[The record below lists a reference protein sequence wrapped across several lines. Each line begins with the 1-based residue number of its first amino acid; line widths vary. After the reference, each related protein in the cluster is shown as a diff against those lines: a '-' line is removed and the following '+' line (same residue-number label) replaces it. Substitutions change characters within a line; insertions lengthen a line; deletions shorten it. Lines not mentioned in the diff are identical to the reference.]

1 MQSITEIKSLRS
13 QIKAWRQAGLSV
25 ALVPTMGNLHQGH
38 FSLVEK
44 AKNMA
49 DKVVV
54 SIFVNPMQFGANED
68 LDSYPR
74 TLVADKQG
82 LAELGTDIV
91 FTPSVATIYP
101 NGLDAQSFV
110 DVPGISMGYCGGS
123 RPGHFRGVAT
133 VVTKLFNLVQP
144 DYACFGEKDF
154 QQLQVIKTMA
164 HDLSIPVEIIGV
176 ATSREVSGLAMSSRN
191 GYLSENQKET
201 ATELF
206 RTLNWS
212 AEQLNA
218 GKRDFAEICQQAT
231 QRLQQAGLKPDY
243 FEIAQRDTLKNATL
257 NDSHLVILAAAFLG
271 PVRLIDNLQV
281 DIT

>member
-25 ALVPTMGNLHQGH
+25 AFVPTMGNLHRGH

-44 AKNMA
+44 AKTLA

-68 LDSYPR
+68 LDNYPR
-74 TLVADKQG
+74 TLSEDKQG

-91 FTPSVATIYP
+91 FTPSVSTIYP
-101 NGLDAQSFV
+101 NGLGEQSFV
-110 DVPGISMGYCGGS
+110 DVPGVSLGYCGGS
-123 RPGHFRGVAT
+123 RPGHFKGVAT

-164 HDLSIPVEIIGV
+164 RDLSMPVEIIGV
-176 ATSREVSGLAMSSRN
+176 PTMREVSGLAMSSRN
-191 GYLSENQKET
+191 GYLSAEQKTT
-201 ATELF
+201 ATALF
-206 RTLNWS
+206 KALGQC
-212 AEQLNA
+212 AEQLKLGN
-218 GKRDFAEICQQAT
+218 KDFTSLKAHAKQSLE
-231 QRLQQAGLKPDY
+231 QAGLKPDY
-243 FEIAQRDTLKNATL
+243 FEIAQRDTLKSATL
-257 NDSHLVILAAAFLG
+257 DDNHFVILAAAFLG
-271 PVRLIDNLQV
+271 SVRLIDNMQV
-281 DIT
+281 DI

>member
-25 ALVPTMGNLHQGH
+25 AFVPTMGNLHRGH

-44 AKNMA
+44 AKTLA

-68 LDSYPR
+68 LDNYPR
-74 TLVADKQG
+74 TLSEDKQG

-91 FTPSVATIYP
+91 FTPSVSTIYP
-101 NGLDAQSFV
+101 NGLGEQSFV
-110 DVPGISMGYCGGS
+110 DVPGVSLGYCGGS
-123 RPGHFRGVAT
+123 RPGHFKGVAT

-164 HDLSIPVEIIGV
+164 RDLSIPVEIIGV
-176 ATSREVSGLAMSSRN
+176 PTMREVSGLAMSSRN
-191 GYLSENQKET
+191 GYLSAEQKTT
-201 ATELF
+201 ATALF
-206 RTLNWS
+206 KALGQC
-212 AEQLNA
+212 AEQLKQGN
-218 GKRDFAEICQQAT
+218 KDFTSLKTHAKQSLE
-231 QRLQQAGLKPDY
+231 QAGLKPDY
-243 FEIAQRDTLKNATL
+243 FEIAQRDTLKTATL
-257 NDSHLVILAAAFLG
+257 DDNHFVILAAAFLG
-271 PVRLIDNLQV
+271 SVRLIDNMQV
-281 DIT
+281 DI